1 VAGLLLRATRAG
13 DIDRLLQQATAHS
26 STAVSSKCEQCHVV
40 SRRKKLKE
48 GRLVVIWTD
57 NPERSMNAYY
67 LSFKTFVAIARQC
80 ITAMRSA
87 ILL

>member
-1 VAGLLLRATRAG
+1 VAGLLLRAPRAG

-57 NPERSMNAYY
+57 NPECSMNA
-67 LSFKTFVAIARQC
+67 
-80 ITAMRSA
+80 
-87 ILL
+87 